1 MFAEKRWH
9 YDGMSSDAARFARIV
24 LEAFETAGRTS
35 DSSIAAAGGPSTSTM
50 TKLRHAA
57 KGSGTLAEP
66 RSQTWAAIER
76 AANWP
81 TGSARRVWA
90 GGDPPEIKDIVPVE
104 PLGEDFVQFEITGN
118 FGVRAIVKGPIRD
131 IDALQAAALKLAA
144 GLSTETEASTE
155 SATP

>member
-1 MFAEKRWH
+1 
-9 YDGMSSDAARFARIV
+9 MSSDAARFARIV
-24 LEAFETAGRTS
+24 LRAFEEAGRTS
-35 DSSIAAAGGPSTSTM
+35 DTSVAAAGGPSTTTM

-57 KGSGTLAEP
+57 KGSGDLAEP

-90 GGDPPEIKDIVPVE
+90 GEEPPKRPVE
-104 PLGEDFVQFEITGN
+104 TTQLEPVGEDFVQFEISGN
-118 FGVRAIVKGPIRD
+118 FGVRAIVKGPVRD

-144 GLSTETEASTE
+144 GLNAETSTEAP
-155 SATP
+155 AT